1 MTSTDDYKAHCV
13 TEYIALYT
21 IKIWHS
27 FISYTKLKKTY
38 SIWKKDNLSVCYRN
52 NDIRHLAT
60 MFFIN
65 LYEASLADEL
75 EALLLKINF
84 DTNLKDN
91 INLGCSVGSYN
102 IYVTKLT

>member
-1 MTSTDDYKAHCV
+1 
-13 TEYIALYT
+13 
-21 IKIWHS
+21 
-27 FISYTKLKKTY
+27 
-38 SIWKKDNLSVCYRN
+38 
-52 NDIRHLAT
+52 